1 MRRAILTAGAV
12 ITLGIPLSAAAPP
25 VLAQAGTFAYAECP
39 IEMPPGEVEGETVDC
54 GYLTVPADHA
64 DPRGPTIDLAV
75 AILYAEADEPQP
87 DPVVYLEGGPGGE
100 TITDFDSW
108 RGYPLLDDRDLV
120 LFDQRG
126 TGWSIPLLD
135 CPDEIDE
142 LDGAEYAAALA
153 ACRDE
158 LLAEGVDLALFDSRQ
173 SAADVEALREAL
185 GYEQWNL
192 YGISYGTRLALTVMR
207 DYPEGVRSAV
217 LDSVYPP
224 QVYTL
229 EELASDELAGLESMF
244 DGCAADRACQAAY
257 PYLEWDFYDVIDT
270 LEAEPKAVEYT
281 DDDGEPYSEELT
293 ASDFFATVVGAL
305 SNPDQLPW
313 LPAVIDALADGD
325 ARLYADLATDYLP
338 SPDGYIRRAL
348 PSEPDGDAMG
358 MYLSVECSEE
368 VAFIDPELVQAD
380 IESLPESLQSIA
392 SADAESL
399 LADCAVWAVPV
410 AADIEAEAVESD
422 IPTLLIAGQY
432 DTITPPAWAWDTA
445 DSLSDS
451 YVFVYPAMGHSV
463 TSDAECAQTMTAAFL
478 DDPTTEPDSTCV
490 REMGPPDWVV
500 RGRSWLR

>member
-1 MRRAILTAGAV
+1 MRRALLTAAAV
-12 ITLGIPLSAAAPP
+12 ISLAIPLSAAAPP
-25 VLAQAGTFAYAECP
+25 VLAQAGTFAYTECP
-39 IEMPPGEVEGETVDC
+39 VEMPPGEVEGETVDC

-75 AILYAEADEPQP
+75 AILYAETDEPQP

-135 CPDEIDE
+135 CPAEIDE

-158 LLAEGVDLALFDSRQ
+158 LLAEGIDLALFDSRQ
-173 SAADVEALREAL
+173 SAADVEALRQAL

-257 PYLEWDFYDVIDT
+257 PYLEWDFYDVIDA
-270 LEAEPKAVEYT
+270 LDAEPMVVDYT

-293 ASDFFATVVGAL
+293 APDFFATVVGCPEQPRPAAL
-305 SNPDQLPW
+305 AARGHRRPGRWRRAAVCRPGHR
-313 LPAVIDALADGD
+313 LPALHGRLHPPGAALRARWRRDGHVSLGRVLRGGRLHRPRAGAGGYREP
-325 ARLYADLATDYLP
+325 ARVAPVDRVCRRGEPPGRLRGVGLCPPPRTSRRRPWRATSPP
-338 SPDGYIRRAL
+338 S
-348 PSEPDGDAMG
+348 
-358 MYLSVECSEE
+358 
-368 VAFIDPELVQAD
+368 
-380 IESLPESLQSIA
+380 
-392 SADAESL
+392 
-399 LADCAVWAVPV
+399 
-410 AADIEAEAVESD
+410 
-422 IPTLLIAGQY
+422 
-432 DTITPPAWAWDTA
+432 
-445 DSLSDS
+445 
-451 YVFVYPAMGHSV
+451 
-463 TSDAECAQTMTAAFL
+463 
-478 DDPTTEPDSTCV
+478 
-490 REMGPPDWVV
+490 
-500 RGRSWLR
+500 